1 MRLAKLLC
9 VAALVVAMATLGS
22 ARDMK
27 TDNQT
32 IAAEG
37 AKRLDINCRFGAG
50 ILTVRPVSTADAAR
64 IDARYDA
71 DRIDLDVDYRVRG
84 ETGRLDI
91 ESEHHGSNVETDDNQ
106 LTLNLSDKLPTDL
119 SLKIGAAEGDVDLG
133 GIPLSRLD
141 LDIGAAS
148 GVISFSKPNP
158 QRLEE
163 ASISIGASSANLRN
177 FGNANFDRLTCKVGA
192 ASSDLDFRGE
202 YHGESEIILSVGVAS
217 AEVILPIGVPIR
229 VESSD
234 SHFFSSVDI
243 HGGDLDEID
252 DDIWESPG
260 YQTAKDRILL
270 RVKVG
275 MGSVDL
281 RWKK

>member
-1 MRLAKLLC
+1 MQLAKLLC
-9 VAALVVAMATLGS
+9 AVVLLAAMASISS

-27 TDNQT
+27 TDSRT

-37 AKRLDINCRFGAG
+37 AKRLDITCKFGAG
-50 ILTVRPVSTADAAR
+50 KLTVRPVSTSDAAR
-64 IDARYDA
+64 IDAEYDA
-71 DRIDLDVDYRVRG
+71 NRIDLNVDYRVRG
-84 ETGRLDI
+84 ETGKLDI
-91 ESEHHGSNVETDDNQ
+91 ESEHHGSSVNTDDNV
-106 LTLNLSDKLPTDL
+106 LTLDLSDKFPTDL
-119 SLKIGAAEGDVDLG
+119 SLKLGAAKGDLDLG
-133 GIPLSRLD
+133 GIPLTRLD

-158 QRLEE
+158 ERLEDM
-163 ASISIGASSANLRN
+163 SISIGASSADLRGL
-177 FGNANFDRLTCKVGA
+177 GNANFERLKCNVGA
-192 ASSDLDFRGE
+192 ASSNLDFRGE
-202 YHGESEIILSVGVAS
+202 YNGESEIILKVGVAS
-217 AEVILPIGVPIR
+217 ADVILPTGVAIR
-229 VESSD
+229 VESSG

-260 YQTAKDRILL
+260 YRTAKDRILL
-270 RVKVG
+270 RIEVG

>member
-9 VAALVVAMATLGS
+9 VVTLVLAMVSIGS

-27 TDNQT
+27 TDNRT

-37 AKRLDINCRFGAG
+37 AKRLDIKCKFGAG
-50 ILTVRPVSTADAAR
+50 VLTVRPVSIPEAAR
-64 IDARYDA
+64 IDAEYDA
-71 DRIDLDVDYRVRG
+71 DRIDLNVDYRVRG
-84 ETGRLDI
+84 ETGKLDI
-91 ESEHHGSNVETDDNQ
+91 ESEHHGSSMNTDDNQ
-106 LTLNLSDKLPTDL
+106 LTLNLSDKLPTEL
-119 SLKIGAAEGDVDLG
+119 SLKLGAAEGDVDLG

-158 QRLEE
+158 QRLED
-163 ASISIGASSANLRN
+163 ATINIGASSANLRDL
-177 FGNANFDRLTCKVGA
+177 GNANFDRLTCKVGA

-202 YHGESEIILSVGVAS
+202 YHGESEIVLSVGVAS
-217 AEVILPIGVPIR
+217 ADVILPTGVPVR
-229 VESSD
+229 VESSG

-260 YQTAKDRILL
+260 YRTAKDRILL